1 MIVQN
6 LLSNKTT
13 SSWML
18 FFISFKGRSAL
29 ACFPFEGEDF
39 SWNVRYDPQTREG
52 DAEEDQEQ
60 PAAVGWSFFSRV
72 MVRNSSISAFNLNSE
87 RDEVVRVVAATPV
100 QSELSPVEVDP
111 PPPRSPQPLKATIRP
126 LPGVVLRWRWL
137 RRVPQTQ
144 TDEWFKRI
152 HKALSRIRNER
163 GDVLGMHN
171 CAENCICKRRW
182 WFSGRNRAKWLR
194 AILNRFVEMRLELY

>member
-1 MIVQN
+1 
-6 LLSNKTT
+6 
-13 SSWML
+13 ML
-18 FFISFKGRSAL
+18 FFYFFQRKVCTCMFSLWRGRFQLERSL
-29 ACFPFEGEDF
+29 
-39 SWNVRYDPQTREG
+39 R
-52 DAEEDQEQ
+52 
-60 PAAVGWSFFSRV
+60 PADERGGCWRRPRTTCGCWLVFFFRV

-100 QSELSPVEVDP
+100 QSALSPVEVDP
-111 PPPRSPQPLKATIRP
+111 PPPPQSPQPLKATIRP

-152 HKALSRIRNER
+152 HKALSRIGNER

-182 WFSGRNRAKWLR
+182 WFSGRSRAKWLR

>member
-1 MIVQN
+1 
-6 LLSNKTT
+6 
-13 SSWML
+13 ML

-39 SWNVRYDPQTREG
+39 SWNVRNDPQTREG

-100 QSELSPVEVDP
+100 QSALSPVEFDP
-111 PPPRSPQPLKATIRP
+111 PPPLDLPNPSKQPLDRCRVSCYVDGGCGGFPRRKPMNDLSVFIKLCR
-126 LPGVVLRWRWL
+126 VLEMSVETSWGCTTV
-137 RRVPQTQ
+137 RRIAYASEDDGSQ
-144 TDEWFKRI
+144 EGI
-152 HKALSRIRNER
+152 GLS
-163 GDVLGMHN
+163 G
-171 CAENCICKRRW
+171 
-182 WFSGRNRAKWLR
+182 
-194 AILNRFVEMRLELY
+194 